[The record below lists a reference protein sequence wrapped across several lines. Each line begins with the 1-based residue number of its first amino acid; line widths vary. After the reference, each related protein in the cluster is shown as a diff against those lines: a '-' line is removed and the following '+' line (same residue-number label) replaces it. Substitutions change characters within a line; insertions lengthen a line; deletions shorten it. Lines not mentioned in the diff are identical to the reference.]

1 MLVVAVEPLDLGLV
15 VRRGCEEVVFDGGFR
30 KRSGREQGHDQLVL
44 GRRERRRGAVVDMGR
59 RNTSNSV
66 VQPRVQPLKLFHSLN
81 DRAEVSTRDRHD
93 TT

>member
-1 MLVVAVEPLDLGLV
+1 
-15 VRRGCEEVVFDGGFR
+15 
-30 KRSGREQGHDQLVL
+30 
-44 GRRERRRGAVVDMGR
+44 VDMGR